1 MLYEKGKTKA
11 QLEFH
16 LGGTVK
22 GKKKKK
28 KRWRLA
34 NLSDTNS
41 PKLM

>member
-28 KRWRLA
+28 KGE
-34 NLSDTNS
+34 D
-41 PKLM
+41 